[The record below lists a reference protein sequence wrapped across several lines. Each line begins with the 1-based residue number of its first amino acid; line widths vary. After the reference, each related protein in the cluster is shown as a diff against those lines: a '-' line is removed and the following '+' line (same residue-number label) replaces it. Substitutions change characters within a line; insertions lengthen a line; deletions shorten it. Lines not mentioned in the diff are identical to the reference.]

1 MLFVIFAKVP
11 GVPETVL
18 LLYLMPL
25 FNTLSLITTEKFPF
39 GFRSGGGGQPGI
51 FCVCFTLALFFY
63 PVKSSRTGFAG
74 FCNRVWRLCF
84 PWDFLA
90 GLGARGSRVFCQFFH
105 LFVMLPLQKFKALCK
120 NLKLCVFYLFWIL
133 NFFIMTV

>member
-25 FNTLSLITTEKFPF
+25 FNPLSLIISEKFPF

-63 PVKSSRTGFAG
+63 PVKSSRSGFAE
-74 FCNRVWRLCF
+74 FCNRVWRICF

-90 GLGARGSRVFCQFFH
+90 GLGARGSRVCCLFFH

-120 NLKLCVFYLFWIL
+120 NLKLCVFYLFGIL

>member
-11 GVPETVL
+11 GVPEAVL

-25 FNTLSLITTEKFPF
+25 FNPLSLIMTERFLVLGVGVADNP
-39 GFRSGGGGQPGI
+39 GF

-74 FCNRVWRLCF
+74 FCNRIWRLCF

-90 GLGARGSRVFCQFFH
+90 GLGARGSRVFCLFFH

-120 NLKLCVFYLFWIL
+120 NLKLCVFYLFGIL